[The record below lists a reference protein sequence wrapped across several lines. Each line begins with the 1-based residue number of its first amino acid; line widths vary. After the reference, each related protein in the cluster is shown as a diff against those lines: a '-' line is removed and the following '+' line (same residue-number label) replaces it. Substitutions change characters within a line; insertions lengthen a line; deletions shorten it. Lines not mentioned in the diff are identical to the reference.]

1 MSFATSIISLLL
13 IIGMIALIIIT
24 FVSIFNKERY
34 NLNSKAIN
42 LQRFIKYHPEI
53 SNSSYE
59 LDRECQSK
67 VKKCETVTL
76 RQMLKLLFENENFSF
91 MVNDDNS
98 IENCIDNF
106 EVSLVFML
114 FPIQKH

>member
-1 MSFATSIISLLL
+1 
-13 IIGMIALIIIT
+13 MIALSIIT
-24 FVSIFNKERY
+24 FASIINKERY

-53 SNSSYE
+53 YNSSYE

-67 VKKCETVTL
+67 VKKCETVTV

-91 MVNDDNS
+91 MVIDDNT
-98 IENCIDNF
+98 IENCTENF
-106 EVSLVFML
+106 EVTLVFML
-114 FPIQKH
+114 FTIQKHMTT